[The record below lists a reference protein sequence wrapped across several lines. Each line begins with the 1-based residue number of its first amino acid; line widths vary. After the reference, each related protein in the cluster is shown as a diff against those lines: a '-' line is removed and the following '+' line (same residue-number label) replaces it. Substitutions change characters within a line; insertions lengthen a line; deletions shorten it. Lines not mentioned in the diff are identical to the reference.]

1 MGKTKKTWLE
11 FLFGYSKLQHYG
23 SDTEHRSPTAAT
35 MTGWDTSCDSE
46 PYYFDSMQRTGRVSC
61 TCHVMLPTNRCTQ
74 SCRFC
79 CCRAQGFLSHMCT
92 TRITYRLPY
101 RFVTDLLLRW
111 SQSGAHPV
119 ASTAP
124 RHTRALLWWLL
135 ISNEKQISTQVD
147 YLRPTDRPLPP

>member
-1 MGKTKKTWLE
+1 MGKKKNRGSN
-11 FLFGYSKLQHYG
+11 FFFGYSKLQQYG

-46 PYYFDSMQRTGRVSC
+46 PYFDSMQTTGRVSC

-101 RFVTDLLLRW
+101 RLLRIC
-111 SQSGAHPV
+111 SYAGARAEHLLSL
-119 ASTAP
+119 AQHLATHALCCGGCTFQTRNRS
-124 RHTRALLWWLL
+124 RH
-135 ISNEKQISTQVD
+135 K
-147 YLRPTDRPLPP
+147 